1 MAAESSIP
9 MRLDVRI
16 PPEMYEFL
24 EEQSRLKRLSFEG
37 LILRYIREQMERERG
52 R

>member
-1 MAAESSIP
+1 
-9 MRLDVRI
+9 
-16 PPEMYEFL
+16 MYHFL

-37 LILRYIREQMERERG
+37 LILSYIRVQMQREQG

>member
-1 MAAESSIP
+1 

-16 PPEMYEFL
+16 PQDMYDFL

-37 LILRYIREQMERERG
+37 LILTFIRQEMERERG